1 MHQQYRPQ
9 HVSQCHYIYIQ
20 EAFVPHKETQVAYWN
35 LQRYVPQLK
44 EVDLFESVAPTQKY
58 LKERGVYIISGG
70 TGGVGR
76 LLSLY
81 LHKHFNAKLILIGC
95 SPETSVK
102 VQDCLSFLETQS
114 ILYTYV
120 QGDIGREDV
129 IDAVLKVSGSQEI
142 CSAFHLAT
150 TYEEKLIKGLTVD
163 DFQAATSAKV
173 RGAVN
178 LYKLLSQNSR

>member
-70 TGGVGR
+70 TGGETLFASTSSYSSVVQSAR
-76 LLSLY
+76 LL
-81 LHKHFNAKLILIGC
+81 
-95 SPETSVK
+95 V
-102 VQDCLSFLETQS
+102 
-114 ILYTYV
+114 
-120 QGDIGREDV
+120 
-129 IDAVLKVSGSQEI
+129 
-142 CSAFHLAT
+142 
-150 TYEEKLIKGLTVD
+150 
-163 DFQAATSAKV
+163 
-173 RGAVN
+173 
-178 LYKLLSQNSR
+178 